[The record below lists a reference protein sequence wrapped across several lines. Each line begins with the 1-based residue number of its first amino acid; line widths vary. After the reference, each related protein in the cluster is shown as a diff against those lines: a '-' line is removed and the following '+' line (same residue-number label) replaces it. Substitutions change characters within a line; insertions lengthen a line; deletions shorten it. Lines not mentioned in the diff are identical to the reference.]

1 MPGLESDVVPLS
13 PDPVAPPMRP
23 FFHPWAT
30 WLSTA
35 LVVLLVGYA
44 FVLSPGD
51 PLDHLRWPEDSL
63 ERLAGRDMEM
73 RGAMARAPRWERQLY
88 AIVSGGDEGVEEW
101 EPDNEAATRRREWIT
116 AAYLEPS
123 LPRATGR
130 ALITEARDELPAG
143 WFVDAL
149 VARLALRS
157 GDAVAREQAG
167 SATLTRGAAILNRW
181 RGLQA
186 VGVLLAVAGL
196 ASVAV
201 MALTHADLRIADAR
215 MLGNLSLSDG
225 YGLFIR
231 GALGFLALGTG
242 LGLIIPDQSA
252 LDGITGPATIAPIL
266 LCAFWY
272 VRANGQSFTDAF
284 GLAPARG
291 RWATI
296 GWVAVALVK

>member
-1 MPGLESDVVPLS
+1 MLYCRRMPGLESDVVPLS

-35 LVVLLVGYA
+35 LVALLMGYA

-73 RGAMARAPRWERQLY
+73 RGAMTRAPRWERQLY
-88 AIVSGGDEGVEEW
+88 AILSGGDESVDDWVRWHEELAQVSSSPDVELNRLILLGEAGRTAAVREGVEEW

-130 ALITEARDELPAG
+130 ALIA
-143 WFVDAL
+143 DAL
-149 VARLALRS
+149 VHRLALRS
-157 GDAVAREQAG
+157 GDVVAREQAA
-167 SATLTRGAAILNRW
+167 SATVARGATILHRW

-196 ASVAV
+196 ASAAV
-201 MALTHADLRIADAR
+201 MVLTHADLRIANAR

-242 LGLIIPDQSA
+242 LGLIIPDESA
-252 LDGITGPATIAPIL
+252 LNGITGAATI
-266 LCAFWY
+266 
-272 VRANGQSFTDAF
+272 
-284 GLAPARG
+284 
-291 RWATI
+291 
-296 GWVAVALVK
+296 